1 MLKTIKYIGA
11 VALVGLPFMACTDDF
26 ASDTTNG
33 EYTIS
38 ETGEKTP
45 LEMAVTLQDSYA
57 GPRTRALNGSFE
69 VGDKL
74 VAYVQ
79 QVAKVSDAYGTSGM
93 TDASKVAK
101 KVTFEVD
108 QKASTITADHL
119 GVALY
124 WDDFSNTSDDITA
137 SDRYLRV
144 GYGFCYNG
152 GTPNPSTGDESGV
165 VGWSV
170 QTGQTTEDK
179 VRNSDLLW
187 AGPQTAVKYDPAKV
201 RPDVSYNE
209 KVKLPVTYT
218 HAMSKVTIELV
229 LADGFEKKE
238 GTGKAIAFENATTTP
253 TLYANA
259 VATVD
264 APQQLIKSTQQPN
277 DITMYLTDD
286 ESTPGTRVYEA
297 IIAPTVM
304 KAGNVLATVE
314 VDGNKYDLTLTDAL
328 LTTLPTGDTR
338 EKWSGKL
345 SAYETSAESTLVYK
359 KDGVYSSSDGGIT
372 LSGINYRL
380 KATLKKQRIEV
391 EAKITDWTDVS
402 ASIEGSIMF
411 DPDVR
416 TNVFDPDPIDISK
429 GSFDLWRAVAK
440 NGETVVAKANADYD
454 ADATTNGVN
463 KASTYEYKGGK
474 WDVAE
479 GSPVLYWVNGNTP
492 YYFRALATAKTTN
505 VTGIVTELQHV
516 DCSDGKDGTDAAQGT
531 DLLWAQTSKH
541 KGKDPQGNYVLENG
555 QPKVYEPGDAIDPR
569 TGNVPLTFQ
578 HAMSKISFQLVTAE
592 NAGDVDHVDLS
603 GATISIINI
612 YNKGKINVGD
622 GTIGSLDMTLTEEE
636 PIYTIKGTVD
646 ASFKWENQIVIPQS
660 LTTDKDG
667 AARSKTPL
675 FYTSNELTAIYP
687 DANPKYGGVS
697 VNTSIG
703 TGTPTYYLTSE
714 LGVPVPAVLYTN
726 SDADITAINEYNKTI
741 AGHVLPENA
750 NFIRVPEQP
759 EVKYEG
765 ENAYND
771 FYKDKHHTT
780 FTLEEFKDLV
790 ANYKDAVLKTP
801 AKAADKY
808 AGFTE
813 FRAGVSE
820 EIYLALPSEFRFKE
834 YCDYTNYEEY
844 AEDHKGDAEKLSPED
859 YEALESKPQKAV
871 YYNYNEFKSNNLS
884 EAEKTEFETRYSSIE
899 EKFKEIPSTAK
910 DAEYY
915 GESDYET
922 YKNLLG
928 LTENQFNA
936 LPADLKIKTPYAP
949 AQLYTEEEANAYN
962 AKLPGAIGVGS
973 VKIPAHYKLPSTAP
987 DPHTV
992 GSLEDR
998 GDKIMLYVTLTDG
1011 TRYNLEL
1018 SECLTEV
1025 NGVKTTVDE
1034 WNPGEHYVYTIKL
1047 LKEKITFRAL
1057 LQDWV
1062 KRETQGEAT
1071 LDWD

>member
-57 GPRTRALNGSFE
+57 GPRTRALNGAFE
-69 VGDKL
+69 KGDKL
-74 VAYVQ
+74 VAYVE
-79 QVAKVSDAYGTSGM
+79 QVAKGN
-93 TDASKVAK
+93 TDADGQYTGSISNKTLVSK
-101 KVTFEVD
+101 KVEFTVVALGD
-108 QKASTITADHL
+108 DPSTVKTENL

-152 GTPNPSTGDESGV
+152 GTPDPSTGDNSGV

-170 QTGQTTEDK
+170 QLDQTTENFAN
-179 VRNSDLLW
+179 VRKSDLLW

-201 RPDVSYNE
+201 RPDVSYEN

-238 GTGKAIAFENATTTP
+238 DTGKAIAFENATTTP

-264 APQQLIKSTQQPN
+264 APQQLIKSTQQQN
-277 DITMYLTDD
+277 VITMYLTDD

-338 EKWSGKL
+338 EKWSSKL
-345 SAYETSAESTLVYK
+345 SAYETSDESTLVYK

-492 YYFRALATAKTTN
+492 YYFRALATAKTTDST
-505 VTGIVTELQHV
+505 TGIVTELQHV

-687 DANPKYGGVS
+687 DADPKYGDVS

-714 LGVPVPAVLYTN
+714 LGNPVPAVLYT
-726 SDADITAINEYNKTI
+726 SSTDDIAAINDYNKTI
-741 AGHVLPENA
+741 DGHVLPNDD
-750 NFIRVPEQP
+750 NYIRVPEQP
-759 EVKYEG
+759 EVLYVG
-765 ENAYND
+765 DNAYID
-771 FYKDKHHTT
+771 FNKDQHHST
-780 FTLEEFKDLV
+780 FSRAAYSYLV
-790 ANYKDAVLKTP
+790 ANCKEAVLKNQEIP
-801 AKAADKY
+801 ASVY
-808 AGFTE
+808 QGYTE
-813 FRAGVSE
+813 FHQAICNDPLVPSWYNDLPKEFKQKDSE
-820 EIYLALPSEFRFKE
+820 SDEEYTYVEFSQAISGSDLSVIFEERWSSKIKGTDFNKIPNTYKPAEYFEDNDADYTEYINRLQLTPEQFAALP
-834 YCDYTNYEEY
+834 NEEVTL
-844 AEDHKGDAEKLSPED
+844 A
-859 YEALESKPQKAV
+859 
-871 YYNYNEFKSNNLS
+871 N
-884 EAEKTEFETRYSSIE
+884 E
-899 EKFKEIPSTAK
+899 EKYKFKV
-910 DAEYY
+910 
-915 GESDYET
+915 
-922 YKNLLG
+922 
-928 LTENQFNA
+928 
-936 LPADLKIKTPYAP
+936 KTPYAA